1 METKRTRKCN
11 TEDPKQLEQLI
22 QEKREDLVR
31 KRLEAP
37 TLRADAQK
45 LRMEV
50 QGMTRRWQVR
60 QVADK
65 LQQAA
70 QLESEADVRESMKRE
85 YEFEETALTY
95 LRMNSSAAQEAVNCH
110 RKQDSIKC
118 FKKGRDLEVIRS
130 CIRDEYLADIDVTT
144 QRWRWRR
151 RVPSLPDGVGLL
163 LQSVESTSRVQT
175 ADMPW
180 RTLTQH
186 LLQIPFDDVVDYAQY
201 SYKRVNHFLMHLT
214 LVQGREVHRVPNEI
228 IQSVMKDLCTV
239 KE

>member
-50 QGMTRRWQVR
+50 QGMTRPRWQVR

-95 LRMNSSAAQEAVNCH
+95 LRMNSSAAQERLVNCH

-118 FKKGRDLEVIRS
+118 FAKKGRDLEVI
-130 CIRDEYLADIDVTT
+130 DPAYEYLADIDVHPKGGDGDE
-144 QRWRWRR
+144 R

-163 LQSVESTSRVQT
+163 LQSVEST
-175 ADMPW
+175 
-180 RTLTQH
+180 LTCPNCGYAMAYLDATSAAIPFEKMWWIMH
-186 LLQIPFDDVVDYAQY
+186 AILLQAVSIT
-201 SYKRVNHFLMHLT
+201 S
-214 LVQGREVHRVPNEI
+214 
-228 IQSVMKDLCTV
+228 
-239 KE
+239 